1 METPPVQVGENR
13 FVLNTGE
20 RFGAGGEI
28 QTSTSVYGAI
38 GQSLPTPPPEAIQE
52 IAVNSAMYDASQGA
66 NSGAHIS
73 ILTKSGSNG
82 CTARSTRNIRAASS
96 TRRRSFYNNDPAI
109 TQKVPFLN
117 RNQFGAHRSAAP
129 SRRISC
135 STSCLI
141 RACASPT
148 RPTPPARTR
157 FRSPLPTTA
166 ARKASSTPSRALTE
180 PPYPPARSAP

>member
-1 METPPVQVGENR
+1 MCFNGNSTSSVGENR

-73 ILTKSGSNG
+73 ILTKSGSNEMHG
-82 CTARSTRNIRAASS
+82 EVYEKYQSSVFNAAPF
-96 TRRRSFYNNDPAI
+96 FYNNDPAVS
-109 TQKVPFLN
+109 QKVP
-117 RNQFGAHRSAAP
+117 S
-129 SRRISC
+129 
-135 STSCLI
+135 
-141 RACASPT
+141 
-148 RPTPPARTR
+148 
-157 FRSPLPTTA
+157 
-166 ARKASSTPSRALTE
+166 
-180 PPYPPARSAP
+180 